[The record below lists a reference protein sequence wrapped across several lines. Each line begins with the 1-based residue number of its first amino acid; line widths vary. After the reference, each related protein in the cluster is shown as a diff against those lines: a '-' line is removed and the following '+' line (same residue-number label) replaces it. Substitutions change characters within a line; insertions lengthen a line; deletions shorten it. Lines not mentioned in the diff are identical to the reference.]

1 MQQQRISKKVKKLV
15 PQPDFGKMIA
25 QNNEAYSE
33 QQDLWAQA
41 AEISQVKPKESLMAT
56 VLSESIANSVSGSV
70 RAKFRNN
77 MAVLTSEKKL
87 VLSGKKPGAA
97 CIAKW
102 TVMNQNKSSWPGQV
116 VVKDISKVKKGAK
129 NLFFG

>member
-1 MQQQRISKKVKKLV
+1 
-15 PQPDFGKMIA
+15 
-25 QNNEAYSE
+25 
-33 QQDLWAQA
+33 
-41 AEISQVKPKESLMAT
+41 MAT
-56 VLSESIANSVSGSV
+56 VLSESIANSLSGSV

-102 TVMNQNKSSWPGQV
+102 TVMN
-116 VVKDISKVKKGAK
+116 
-129 NLFFG
+129 